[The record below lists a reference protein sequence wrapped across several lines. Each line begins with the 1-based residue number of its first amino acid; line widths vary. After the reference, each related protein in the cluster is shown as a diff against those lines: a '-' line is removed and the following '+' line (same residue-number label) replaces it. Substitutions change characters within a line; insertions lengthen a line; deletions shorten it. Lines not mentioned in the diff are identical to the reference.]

1 MRRISVISIVLGTT
15 MIALAGC
22 GGSSQKP
29 AVLNSGTASASS
41 ASSTPTSAATSTS
54 SPSPTA
60 ASSTTGG
67 VDLSLPAD
75 VNLVFD
81 VKPTGDPLKDAAVQG
96 WTDDMRALYKA
107 IMLGDTDPNS
117 PLIANY
123 AMGSGLNSMVFWISG
138 YKKADYVATGTKRY
152 YDIQVLD
159 TSSASGA
166 EGATITYCD
175 DESKF
180 FDKDK
185 ATGQVHTTQVSLKDY
200 SRITVILGKNPKTG
214 TWMDGNYSEK
224 QGDQQCRTLAG

>member
-1 MRRISVISIVLGTT
+1 MRRISIVSVVLGTT
-15 MIALAGC
+15 MIALTGC
-22 GGSSQKP
+22 GGTSQKP
-29 AVLNSGTASASS
+29 AALNSGAALTSTAQ
-41 ASSTPTSAATSTS
+41 STSTSAETSTS
-54 SPSPTA
+54 SPSPAATSSSATA
-60 ASSTTGG
+60 

-75 VNLVFD
+75 VKLVFD
-81 VKPTGDPLKDAAVQG
+81 IKPTGDALKDAAIQG

-107 IMLGDTDPNS
+107 ILLGDTDPSS
-117 PLIANY
+117 PLIADY
-123 AMGSGLNSMVFWISG
+123 AMGNGLNSMIFWING

-152 YDIQVLD
+152 YDIRVLD
-159 TSSASGA
+159 TSTASGA

-185 ATGQVHTTQVSLKDY
+185 VTGQVHTTQVSLKDY